1 MTPQTKP
8 ASSAPPA
15 GANYAALHN
24 DLQKANQLAAEF
36 QREMEGKSHETTTAK
51 RELQKTQNE
60 LVIMQ
65 SAIAEMRRKND
76 RLIQQGTPAER
87 KFLDVVGERDRLRV
101 ELEALR
107 QGLAASAEEVV
118 RQRRESDAQIARL
131 NVAID
136 ALKHQLAAALRAPG
150 APRPAAHSQEPEI
163 LSALG
168 KISDTLEQLKAA
180 VSKSS
185 AEGAEKV
192 IGLSFS

>member
-1 MTPQTKP
+1 MTSQTKP
-8 ASSAPPA
+8 ASSALPV
-15 GANYAALHN
+15 GANYETLRT

-36 QREMEGKSHETTTAK
+36 QREMEGKSHETTAAK

-87 KFLDVVGERDRLRV
+87 KFLEVVGERDRLRV

-107 QGLAASAEEVV
+107 QGLAASAEEGV
-118 RQRRESDAQIARL
+118 RQRRESEGQIGRL

-150 APRPAAHSQEPEI
+150 APRPVSQGHETEM

-168 KISDTLEQLKAA
+168 KISDTLEQLKSP
-180 VSKSS
+180 VSKRP
-185 AEGAEKV
+185 EEDAEKL
-192 IGLSFS
+192 IDLSFS